1 MSQKEID
8 HAIRM
13 TFRNPP
19 ILASEDRA
27 LYEDLKRLVLSD
39 IKPRGLQE
47 TLLARDIV
55 EAEWEVCRLR
65 WMKVAVLHAVL
76 PRVIK
81 SRILEA
87 GGTRSLDRRLVPKI
101 CKYVADVVAGEPQA
115 RQQLETLLE
124 HHNLTVDLILAA
136 AFDDRIVSQLHIE
149 RMITTAWERRI
160 AAYAELDRLRST
172 SRKPQASPDQIL
184 EIEHEGPPTAPI
196 DGGGG
201 R

>member
-8 HAIRM
+8 HAIRT

-65 WMKVAVLHAVL
+65 WMKVAILHAVL

-81 SRILEA
+81 SLILEA
-87 GGTRSLDRRLVPKI
+87 GGTRSLEPAFGAEDLQTRGSCCVWGSEGAATARNTARATQ
-101 CKYVADVVAGEPQA
+101 ADA
-115 RQQLETLLE
+115 RP
-124 HHNLTVDLILAA
+124 HHCCGL
-136 AFDDRIVSQLHIE
+136 
-149 RMITTAWERRI
+149 
-160 AAYAELDRLRST
+160 
-172 SRKPQASPDQIL
+172 
-184 EIEHEGPPTAPI
+184 
-196 DGGGG
+196 
-201 R
+201 

>member
-8 HAIRM
+8 HAIRT

-27 LYEDLKRLVLSD
+27 QYAELKRLVLSD

-65 WMKVAVLHAVL
+65 WMKVAILHAVL

-87 GGTRSLDRRLVPKI
+87 GGTCSLDRRLVI
-101 CKYVADVVAGEPQA
+101 CKLVAAVVAGDPQA

-124 HHNLTVDLILAA
+124 DHKLTVDLIVAA
-136 AFDDRIVSQLHIE
+136 AFDDRIVSQLHID
-149 RMITTAWERRI
+149 RMTTTAWERRI
-160 AAYAELDRLRST
+160 AAYAELDRLRTT
-172 SRKPQASPDQIL
+172 SRKPQVPRDQIL